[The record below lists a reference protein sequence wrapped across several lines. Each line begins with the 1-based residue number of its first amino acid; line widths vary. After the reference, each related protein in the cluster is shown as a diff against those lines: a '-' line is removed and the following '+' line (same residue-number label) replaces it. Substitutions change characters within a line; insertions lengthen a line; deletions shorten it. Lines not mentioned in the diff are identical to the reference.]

1 MDIIFQLLAMLWAK
15 LPFIGVAVSFI
26 FKEEIQAWWKG
37 LRSKYINNT
46 YAGSLHYMKSHNFGV
61 GEYVRVDS
69 EKARGKGAGCHITYI
84 NSGRRA
90 CLPWAVYA
98 QYEFQ
103 ELTQLERKT
112 CELVI
117 AYNKKSVYGRWLTAE
132 KELLQLKLQ
141 AEELQ
146 AKTEDSKEVDN
157 D

>member
-1 MDIIFQLLAMLWAK
+1 MDILFQLLAMLWAK

-26 FKEEIQAWWKG
+26 FKEEIKAWWKG

-46 YAGSLHYMKSHNFGV
+46 YAGSPHHMKSHNFGV
-61 GEYVRVDS
+61 GEYVRVAF

-84 NSGRRA
+84 NSGRTA

-103 ELTQLERKT
+103 DLTQLESKT
-112 CELVI
+112 CEIVI
-117 AYNKKSVYGRWLTAE
+117 AYNKKSIYGNWLTVE
-132 KELLQLKLQ
+132 KELLKVKEQK
-141 AEELQ
+141 
-146 AKTEDSKEVDN
+146 EDSMEVED